1 MNHSILA
8 NEIDQSCSLVDNG
21 EEKMRKA
28 IDFNQ
33 YGPVIKA
40 NKIRQFGPHDAVCK
54 FNKMNKSVSCVEV
67 NVMATAINQ
76 SGPTDK
82 SGVIMANKIK
92 QSCTLVDSGDENRNW
107 KCFVSIQCYWYFST
121 KQSA

>member
-40 NKIRQFGPHDAVCK
+40 NKIRQFGPHDESSVC
-54 FNKMNKSVSCVEV
+54 
-67 NVMATAINQ
+67 Q
-76 SGPTDK
+76 
-82 SGVIMANKIK
+82 
-92 QSCTLVDSGDENRNW
+92 
-107 KCFVSIQCYWYFST
+107 
-121 KQSA
+121 